1 MEVGEDDPTGDDAYK
16 ERGGP
21 KRADQKVVRLRI
33 PFLGSVFLL
42 FSDIILGRSDMG
54 FHVHVKA
61 SEKYRPGVG
70 GYIISWEKWKSCLE
84 ASNSESLT

>member
-42 FSDIILGRSDMG
+42 FLILFWGGLIWG
-54 FHVHVKA
+54 FT
-61 SEKYRPGVG
+61 
-70 GYIISWEKWKSCLE
+70 YI
-84 ASNSESLT
+84 